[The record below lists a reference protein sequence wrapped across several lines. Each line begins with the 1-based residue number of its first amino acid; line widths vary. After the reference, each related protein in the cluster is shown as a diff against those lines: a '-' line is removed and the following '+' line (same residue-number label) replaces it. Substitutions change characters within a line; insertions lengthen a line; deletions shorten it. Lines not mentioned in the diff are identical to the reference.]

1 MSSEE
6 GKRGGEDDEILA
18 IIKEMQNGFITKK
31 KLLVESEQRLEIL
44 AAQIGDERGKQ
55 LADEMSNFA
64 IVLTECIRADRGSLD
79 WWAPRKKTK

>member
-44 AAQIGDERGKQ
+44 AHR
-55 LADEMSNFA
+55 
-64 IVLTECIRADRGSLD
+64 
-79 WWAPRKKTK
+79 